1 MEDISALH
9 HILLSL
15 CWFKESPTIT
25 SALSFGQLS
34 AQGLFPPMGTQS
46 RVNPLGMED
55 NMHLPMAVP
64 KLLHG
69 KCNCVALT
77 DAPTLP
83 PLSQAFKG

>member
-1 MEDISALH
+1 
-9 HILLSL
+9 
-15 CWFKESPTIT
+15 
-25 SALSFGQLS
+25 
-34 AQGLFPPMGTQS
+34 
-46 RVNPLGMED
+46 LGMED
-55 NMHLPMAVP
+55 KMHLPMAGP